1 MRSSAANARR
11 AAAPLRLWALALLA
25 VALLTATACY
35 NSTSGE
41 TEIKGIAKFKLP
53 AFPGTGSHAVEVF
66 TEMHFQPSYRS
77 QEIPRILP
85 APDSVPVTGR
95 EIRFATADEY
105 KGLDAPSDVFDAAR
119 GRKLFSV
126 NCAVCHGTGGR
137 GDGTIVGFLGSG
149 TARPADLTSAATEG
163 ATEGELFMFITF
175 GGRQGAATVMR
186 GLESASIMPFFG
198 SLLTED
204 ERWALVRFIGGLRNG
219 EPPPPPEPT
228 VEAKPP
234 PPCERGDREIAVS
247 AQDPGG
253 SGSYLFDPADLNLCV
268 GDTITFTVT
277 SETEFHTFTVDDLD
291 IDEAVD
297 ASGTIRFSFT
307 FDQAGTY
314 ELICIPHGT
323 QGMVATI
330 TVR

>member
-1 MRSSAANARR
+1 MYSSVANARR
-11 AAAPLRLWALALLA
+11 AAAPLRLWAVALLA
-25 VALLTATACY
+25 VALLAATACY

-85 APDSVPVTGR
+85 PPDSVPVTGK

-105 KGLDAPSDVFDAAR
+105 KGLDAPNGVFDAAQ
-119 GRKLFSV
+119 GRKLFDV
-126 NCAVCHGTGGR
+126 NCAVCHGTEGR
-137 GDGTIVGFLGSG
+137 GDGKIVEFLGSG
-149 TARPADLTSAATEG
+149 AARPANLTSAATRG
-163 ATEGELFMFITF
+163 ATDGELFMFLTF

-204 ERWALVRFIGGLRNG
+204 ERWALVRFIGGLGNG
-219 EPPPPPEPT
+219 DPPPTPEPT
-228 VEAKPP
+228 PEPTIEATPP
-234 PPCERGDREIAVS
+234 PPCEPGDREIAVS

-253 SGSYLFDPADLNLCV
+253 SGTYMFDPADLNLCV

-277 SETEFHTFTVDDLD
+277 SETEFHTFTVDDLG
-291 IDEAVD
+291 INVSILGGENV
-297 ASGTIRFSFT
+297 
-307 FDQAGTY
+307 
-314 ELICIPHGT
+314 
-323 QGMVATI
+323 
-330 TVR
+330 

>member
-1 MRSSAANARR
+1 MCASAANARR

-25 VALLTATACY
+25 VALLAATACY

-85 APDSVPVTGR
+85 PPDSVPVTGK

-105 KGLDAPSDVFDAAR
+105 KGLRAPGTDLDDAA
-119 GRKLFSV
+119 GKKLFSV
-126 NCAVCHGTGGR
+126 NCAVCHGMEGR
-137 GDGTIVGFLGSG
+137 GDGEIVRFMGSG
-149 TARPADLTSAATEG
+149 AALPADLTSSATAG
-163 ATEGELFMFITF
+163 ATDGELFMFLTF

-204 ERWALVRFIGGLRNG
+204 ERWAVVRFVRGLGNG
-219 EPPPPPEPT
+219 EPPTPTPT
-228 VEAKPP
+228 VEATPP
-234 PPCERGDREIAVS
+234 PPCEPGDREIAVS

-253 SGSYLFDPADLNLCV
+253 SGNYLFDPADFNLCA

-277 SETEFHTFTVDDLD
+277 SETEFHTFTVDELG
-291 IDEAVD
+291 INV
-297 ASGTIRFSFT
+297 SIRGGETETVEFT
-307 FDQAGTY
+307 FDAPG
-314 ELICIPHGT
+314 EFALICLPHGSL
-323 QGMVATI
+323 GMVGTI
-330 TVR
+330 TVQ